1 MPSDAGLRTAHDG
14 LVSELG
20 TTRFLH
26 VANGSCTTDVI
37 EAAGLPGVRSIWA
50 DPLYEGPVPGD
61 LSDEELLE
69 VRRRYLA
76 PEDSAVPPENDLRRW
91 REVIDAHETY
101 DELVLWFE
109 HDLFDQLNLIQI
121 LSWIRPRAAAAKV
134 VSLVCIGSFPGHP
147 RFKGLGELSPEQLA
161 PLLTT
166 RRRVS
171 DAEYSLAQRT
181 WQAFREP
188 SPEALDNLR
197 RSNTSALP
205 FLAPALER
213 FLQEYPSTI
222 DGLSR
227 TERRLL
233 RLAEGGPIAVKA
245 AFPRMHDEEDAYYV
259 TDGALAELVPTLS
272 RTSPPLLTV
281 GGDEAGGELLR
292 GTISL
297 TDAGREVLAGKRDRV
312 TCGVD
317 RWLGGVHL
325 KSGQTIWRW
334 DEEHGRM
341 TRA

>member
-121 LSWIRPRAAAAKV
+121 LSWIR
-134 VSLVCIGSFPGHP
+134 
-147 RFKGLGELSPEQLA
+147 
-161 PLLTT
+161 
-166 RRRVS
+166 
-171 DAEYSLAQRT
+171 
-181 WQAFREP
+181 
-188 SPEALDNLR
+188 
-197 RSNTSALP
+197 
-205 FLAPALER
+205 
-213 FLQEYPSTI
+213 
-222 DGLSR
+222 
-227 TERRLL
+227 
-233 RLAEGGPIAVKA
+233 
-245 AFPRMHDEEDAYYV
+245 
-259 TDGALAELVPTLS
+259 
-272 RTSPPLLTV
+272 
-281 GGDEAGGELLR
+281 
-292 GTISL
+292 
-297 TDAGREVLAGKRDRV
+297 
-312 TCGVD
+312 
-317 RWLGGVHL
+317 
-325 KSGQTIWRW
+325 
-334 DEEHGRM
+334 
-341 TRA
+341 